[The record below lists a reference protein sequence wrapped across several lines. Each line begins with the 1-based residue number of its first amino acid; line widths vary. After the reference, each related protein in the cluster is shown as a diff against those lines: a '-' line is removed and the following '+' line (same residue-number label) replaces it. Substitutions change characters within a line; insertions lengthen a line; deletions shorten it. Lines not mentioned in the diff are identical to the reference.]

1 MNLNCLITDDEPIAQ
16 EIMEDYIS
24 QVPGLVLA
32 GKCKTAMETMSF
44 FRKQNVDLLFLDI
57 QMPGINGIDYIRSVK
72 NPPAIIMTTAF
83 PQYAMDG
90 YDLDVVDYLL
100 KPISFERFLK
110 AVDKVFNR
118 NITSSLSNGQEKLLD
133 NSAPQYFFIRSN
145 LDFIKVGYADVL
157 YIEGL
162 ENYVRIY
169 CETQTITT
177 LGTMKHMEEIL
188 PPQRF
193 MRIHRSYIVN
203 MERVSGIY
211 NYLFRIG
218 NKEFNI
224 GKSYRKA
231 VLDRLKNYLK

>member
-1 MNLNCLITDDEPIAQ
+1 MNLNCLITDDEPIAL

-24 QVPGLVLA
+24 QVPGLVLI
-32 GKCKTAMETMSF
+32 GKCKNAMETMSF
-44 FRKQNVDLLFLDI
+44 LRKQNIDVLFLDI

-72 NPPAIIMTTAF
+72 NPPAVIITTAF

-118 NITSSLSNGQEKLLD
+118 NVTSSSSNGSENPL
-133 NSAPQYFFIRSN
+133 NNAIPQYFFIRSN
-145 LDFIKVGYADVL
+145 LDFIKVAYADVL
-157 YIEGL
+157 YVEGL

-169 CETQTITT
+169 CEAQTITT

-188 PPQRF
+188 PSLSF

-203 MERVSGIY
+203 LERVSGIY

-224 GKSYRKA
+224 GKSYRKP
-231 VLDRLKNYLK
+231 VLDRLKKYLK

>member
-1 MNLNCLITDDEPIAQ
+1 MNLKCLITDDEPIAL

-24 QVPGLVLA
+24 QVPGLMLA
-32 GKCKTAMETMSF
+32 GKCKNAMETMSF
-44 FRKQNVDLLFLDI
+44 LRKETIDVLFLDI

-72 NPPAIIMTTAF
+72 NPPAVIMTTAF

-90 YDLDVVDYLL
+90 YELDVVDYLL
-100 KPISFERFLK
+100 KPISFDRFLK
-110 AVDKVFNR
+110 AIDKLFNR
-118 NITSSLSNGQEKLLD
+118 NISASLPGSQESQPPKPTA
-133 NSAPQYFFIRSN
+133 NYFFIRSN
-145 LDFIKVGYADVL
+145 LDFIKVAYAEVL

-162 ENYVRIY
+162 ENYVRIF
-169 CETQTITT
+169 CETQTITS

-188 PPQRF
+188 PVQSF
-193 MRIHRSYIVN
+193 IRIHRSYIVN
-203 MERVSGIY
+203 LEKVSGIY